1 MAVDSPPGGIPAAA
15 PDRGNDPIRPRAR
28 DAAIEH
34 GGLGRLGLV
43 VADAVIINL
52 AFFAAHWL
60 RYEAEIGGPIGAY
73 IPYRGYAPWGA
84 ALTVILLAAY
94 SLDGLYTTR
103 RRASWLVTTYSIAT
117 SSFVGVAFLTVLL
130 YGVRPEAESRLVLP
144 YAAGLITVFV
154 SAGRWVDVARYRGE
168 IRRGVGVRNV
178 LLVGAGEVGRAV
190 MRNII
195 AQPDLGYRV
204 IGFLD
209 DNPTKQAR
217 AIGRFQPLGGSA
229 DLGRVLR
236 REPVDLVIITLPW
249 RSRDRII
256 LLVNTCES
264 AGIAVRIVPDLF
276 QLSLNRVDM
285 DSLSGIPLIAVREP
299 VIHGWT
305 YRIKRAM
312 DIGLAG
318 LMLAVHAPVL
328 LAIAAAI
335 KVDSPGPVLYRQTRV
350 GRNGRV
356 FTCFKF
362 RSMREGADDDRNALL
377 AHNEATGPIFK
388 IRQDPRVTRVG
399 RVIRRLSLDEMPQ
412 LWNVLRGDMSLVG
425 PRPPMPCE
433 VENYAE
439 WHLRR
444 LDIAPG
450 LTGLWQVSGR
460 SDLTFDEMVML
471 DLFYAENW
479 SLGLDLKIMLR
490 TVPTVL
496 RGTGA
501 Y

>member
-1 MAVDSPPGGIPAAA
+1 MAAPSPARPGGAPARDVDLRTRRA
-15 PDRGNDPIRPRAR
+15 PDVGAGR
-28 DAAIEH
+28 DRI
-34 GGLGRLGLV
+34 GRLGLAV
-43 VADAVIINL
+43 VDAAVINV
-52 AFFAAHWL
+52 AFYAAHWL
-60 RYEAEIGGPIGAY
+60 RYEAEVGGPVGAY
-73 IPYRGYAPWGA
+73 IPYGGYAPWGM
-84 ALTVILLAAY
+84 ALTVILLVAY
-94 SLDGLYTTR
+94 SLDGLYAAR

-117 SSFVGVAFLTVLL
+117 ASFVGVAFLTVLL

-154 SAGRWVDVARYRGE
+154 SAARWVDIARYRSG

-209 DNPTKQAR
+209 DDPTKRER

-236 REPVDLVIITLPW
+236 REPVDLVIVTLPW

-256 LLVNTCES
+256 LLVNACES
-264 AGIAVRIVPDLF
+264 AGVAVRIVPDLF

-299 VIHGWT
+299 IIHGWT

-312 DIGLAG
+312 DIVLSS
-318 LMLAVHAPVL
+318 LLLAVHAPL
-328 LAIAAAI
+328 LAAIAVAI
-335 KVDSPGPVLYRQTRV
+335 KLDTPGPVLYRQPRV

-362 RSMREGADDDRNALL
+362 RSMREGADDARVALL

-388 IRQDPRVTRVG
+388 MRQDPRITRVG
-399 RVIRRLSLDEMPQ
+399 RIIRRMSLDEMPQ

-444 LDIAPG
+444 LEIAPG